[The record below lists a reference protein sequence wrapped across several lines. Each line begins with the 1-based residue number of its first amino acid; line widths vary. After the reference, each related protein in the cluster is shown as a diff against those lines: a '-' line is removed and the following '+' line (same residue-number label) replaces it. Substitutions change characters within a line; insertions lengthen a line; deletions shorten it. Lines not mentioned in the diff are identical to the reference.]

1 METLSRGKTPGPP
14 GASGGPGVFG
24 RLPRGWG
31 DQNGCSLLR
40 RGATT
45 GVTMVGMLCMTE
57 PVLGILRPPSPSFG
71 LVGIVSA
78 GATVVAP
85 MAPPQ
90 PQLPQL
96 LPQPESQQSL
106 LRWNRALRR
115 ANRPGFSQQSLH
127 ELQELHG
134 AGAQQVGAGAGQQTG
149 LAGAQH
155 VCWQLLHESQQLL
168 RWNRALMRAQRPG
181 RCSQQ
186 LSVAQPQPPPQP
198 PPPQPPPI
206 GADTTGAWAGGVAA
220 GAPPAGGVAGWPASH
235 AVVSMR
241 YAAFTII
248 PPGDGR
254 YS

>member
-1 METLSRGKTPGPP
+1 
-14 GASGGPGVFG
+14 
-24 RLPRGWG
+24 
-31 DQNGCSLLR
+31 
-40 RGATT
+40 
-45 GVTMVGMLCMTE
+45 MVGMLCMTE

-78 GATVVAP
+78 GATVV
-85 MAPPQ
+85 APPQ

-181 RCSQQ
+181 FCSQQ
-186 LSVAQPQPPPQP
+186 LSVAQPQPLPQ

-206 GADTTGAWAGGVAA
+206 GADTTGA
-220 GAPPAGGVAGWPASH
+220 
-235 AVVSMR
+235 
-241 YAAFTII
+241 
-248 PPGDGR
+248 
-254 YS
+254 